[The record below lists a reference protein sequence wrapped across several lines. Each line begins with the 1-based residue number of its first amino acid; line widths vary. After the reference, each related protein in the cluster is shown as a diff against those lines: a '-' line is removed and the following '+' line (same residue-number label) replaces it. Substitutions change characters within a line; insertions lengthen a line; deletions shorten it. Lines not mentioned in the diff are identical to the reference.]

1 MGELDSID
9 DELFAERIFPIG
21 LVPPSLPEPP
31 TVRFVEPPEPPRDRD
46 PIMAIVTARC
56 WSCCSPASACS
67 CGGSADPGPETQS

>member
-46 PIMAIVTARC
+46 PIMAIVTAALLVVLLAGIGLLLWWIR
-56 WSCCSPASACS
+56 
-67 CGGSADPGPETQS
+67 